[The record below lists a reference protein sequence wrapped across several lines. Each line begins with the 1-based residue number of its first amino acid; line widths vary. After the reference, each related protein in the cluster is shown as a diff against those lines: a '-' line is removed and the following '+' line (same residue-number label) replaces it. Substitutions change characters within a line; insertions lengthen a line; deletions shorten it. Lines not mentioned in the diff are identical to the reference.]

1 VNTGKL
7 VLLKAPNSP
16 DLRYYIQFTLARLTN
31 GFFKTLE
38 FSEGTEISEMPP
50 LSLEPGT
57 YRLVTGNRQPDGSVL
72 SQLTTFQVKAG
83 SEVRVPVTFRNTP
96 AESALLGN
104 LDPAVLHVLP
114 DGKQEGVNLSA
125 VTGNMDYVLVLYDPD
140 KEPSKHVLSEIA
152 SYGSHFEKWKGTLV
166 FAVAAGSSE
175 SRTDFSLPRNRIQG
189 KDADGSLLKSLQ
201 VLVSEDLSE
210 QLPLVVFITP
220 QGKVLYFS
228 AGYRIGIGEQLLR
241 MTR

>member
-1 VNTGKL
+1 
-7 VLLKAPNSP
+7 
-16 DLRYYIQFTLARLTN
+16 
-31 GFFKTLE
+31 
-38 FSEGTEISEMPP
+38 
-50 LSLEPGT
+50 
-57 YRLVTGNRQPDGSVL
+57 
-72 SQLTTFQVKAG
+72 
-83 SEVRVPVTFRNTP
+83 
-96 AESALLGN
+96 
-104 LDPAVLHVLP
+104 
-114 DGKQEGVNLSA
+114 
-125 VTGNMDYVLVLYDPD
+125 
-140 KEPSKHVLSEIA
+140 VLSEIA